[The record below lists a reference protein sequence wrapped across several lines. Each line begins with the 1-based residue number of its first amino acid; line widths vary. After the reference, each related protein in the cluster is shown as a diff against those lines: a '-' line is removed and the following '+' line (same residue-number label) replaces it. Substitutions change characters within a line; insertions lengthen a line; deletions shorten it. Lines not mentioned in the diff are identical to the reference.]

1 MAEKTLVIYKP
12 DAVRRNIIGEITTL
26 FQDRGL
32 KMVGAKLAGIQ
43 ENSGKSFTLSTK
55 VRISSSVWL
64 TTCPAA
70 HFHKL
75 FGQEMTLIRVG
86 RQLAGA
92 TDPLQADPGS
102 IRGRYGLP
110 CP

>member
-32 KMVGAKLAGIQ
+32 KMVGAKLGWYSR
-43 ENSGKSFTLSTK
+43 EFWKSFTLSTK
-55 VRISSSVWL
+55 VKISSSVWL

-70 HFHKL
+70 PF
-75 FGQEMTLIRVG
+75 
-86 RQLAGA
+86 
-92 TDPLQADPGS
+92 S
-102 IRGRYGLP
+102 
-110 CP
+110 